1 MRQHILDNPLS
12 YYAIFFS
19 VRYLPT
25 GVCHWLGKL
34 VALIVYAFSRK
45 DRDSLASN
53 LSLALGRPPDD
64 PFIRKTVRQIF
75 KNYGH
80 YMVDYFLM
88 PQLPAQKI
96 ERFLAE
102 FKGEEILQNA
112 LANGKGVILLT
123 AHLGNWEFGSIFLRL
138 RNYPLNVVAL
148 AHNTS
153 PTNALVNRLRRDKAV
168 KVIEVDRS
176 SFSGIEILRCLRN
189 NEIVAMVGDRDFFGH
204 GRPIDF
210 FGKKVSF
217 PVGPV
222 FLAMKSGA
230 ALIPAFVLRQSDGRY
245 FGVLEEA
252 VPCLL
257 EGDRDDVIEKNLGK
271 TARVFEKYIRS
282 YPGQWYCPH
291 PITSRT
297 AR

>member
-1 MRQHILDNPLS
+1 MRQHILDNPIS
-12 YYAIFFS
+12 YYAIFSS

-25 GVCHWLGKL
+25 RLCHWLGKL

-45 DRDSLASN
+45 DRDGLASN
-53 LSLALGRPPDD
+53 LSLALRRPLAD
-64 PFIRKTVRQIF
+64 PFIRKTIRQIF

-80 YMVDYFLM
+80 YMVDFFLM
-88 PQLPAQKI
+88 PQLPPHKI
-96 ERFLAE
+96 RRFFAE
-102 FKGEEILQNA
+102 FKGEEILQSA

-123 AHLGNWEFGSIFLRL
+123 AHLGNWEFGSMFLRF

-148 AHNTS
+148 AHNTYS
-153 PTNALVNRLRRDKAV
+153 TNALINRLRRNKAV
-168 KVIEVDRS
+168 NVIEVDRS
-176 SFSGIEILRCLRN
+176 SFSGIEILRRLRN
-189 NEIVAMVGDRDFFGH
+189 NEIVAMIGDRDFFGS

-222 FLAMKSGA
+222 VLAMKSGA

-252 VPCLL
+252 VPFLL

-282 YPGQWYCPH
+282 YPDQWYCPH
-291 PITSRT
+291 PITGRT
-297 AR
+297 P

>member
-1 MRQHILDNPLS
+1 MRQHILDNPIS
-12 YYAIFFS
+12 YYAIFSS

-25 GVCHWLGKL
+25 RLCHWLGEL

-45 DRDSLASN
+45 DRDGLASN
-53 LSLALGRPPDD
+53 LSLALRRPPAD
-64 PFIRKTVRQIF
+64 PFIRKTIRQIF

-80 YMVDYFLM
+80 YMVDFFLM
-88 PQLPAQKI
+88 PQLPPHKI
-96 ERFLAE
+96 RRFFAE
-102 FKGEEILQNA
+102 FKGEEILQSA

-123 AHLGNWEFGSIFLRL
+123 AHLGNWEFGSMFLRF

-148 AHNTS
+148 AHNTYS
-153 PTNALVNRLRRDKAV
+153 TNALINRLRANKAV
-168 KVIEVDRS
+168 NVIEVDRS
-176 SFSGIEILRCLRN
+176 SFSGIEILRRLRN
-189 NEIVAMVGDRDFFGH
+189 NEIVAMIGDRDFFGS
-204 GRPIDF
+204 GQPIDF

-222 FLAMKSGA
+222 VLAMKSGA

-252 VPCLL
+252 VPFLL

-282 YPGQWYCPH
+282 YPDQWYCPH
-291 PITSRT
+291 PITGRT
-297 AR
+297 P